1 MGSHP
6 MSRRAEK
13 IRRFYEET
21 RQGLFSY
28 ALSLTGDAARAED
41 AVHATVERLLARP
54 LLPFNLKQFAYRCVR
69 NAAVSAWRK
78 DEARRDAYFDFEALP
93 ATAAEPGRAARL
105 EAALTQLDADEREAV
120 TLKIFDELTFR
131 EIAAIR
137 GANPNTVA
145 SHYRRGLEKLRAL
158 CAEEAP

>member
-1 MGSHP
+1 
-6 MSRRAEK
+6 MSRRTDQ
-13 IRRFYEET
+13 IRRFYEEH

-41 AVHATVERLLARP
+41 AVHAAIERLLARP
-54 LLPFNLKQFAYRCVR
+54 LLPFNLKRFTYRCVR

-78 DEARRDAYFDFEALP
+78 DEARRDAYFDLEALP
-93 ATAAEPGRAARL
+93 AAAPESGRAARL
-105 EAALTQLDADEREAV
+105 ESALARLDEAERAAV
-120 TLKIFDELTFR
+120 TLKIFDDLTFR
-131 EIAAIR
+131 EIAALG

-158 CAEEAP
+158 CAEEVP